1 MLPFSGDFH
10 VSEVPEV
17 ELYAG
22 VTEIRNSPVISG
34 HTLFAHLLNLFQSA
48 AVPNQDLVCM
58 LIQRLCRAEII
69 VKEFQPVAAH
79 HLCCVL
85 IRHTDG
91 FQSVCNVAEVLVAGE
106 PAGLGREAGI
116 VL

>member
-1 MLPFSGDFH
+1 LLPFSGTFH
-10 VSEVPEV
+10 CSEVPEG

-34 HTLFAHLLNLFQSA
+34 HCLFAHLIQLFESA

-58 LIQRLCRAEII
+58 LIQHLCRAEII
-69 VKEFQPVAAH
+69 VEEFQPVAAH
-79 HLCCVL
+79 HPGRVL
-85 IRHTDG
+85 VRHADG
-91 FQSVCNVAEVLVAGE
+91 FQSGCYVAEILVAGE